1 MDLRE
6 LKLPE
11 IMTLDYSNEIIKQK
25 NPRFFIHIPKNGGMS
40 LRWNETIKHKITYVV
55 NKAPFKEGYGEN
67 LDRIM
72 KRLGE
77 DPGYQHCRIRDLNVK
92 YWNIFQPFSIVRN
105 PWDRVASRYFFAQKV
120 IYHETNSDHYHE
132 LDYCDCKTFEAFLE
146 ERHKWGNK
154 EFMWHRA
161 IRGWYNAV
169 DYMKDQNDKIIC
181 DVIRFENYQ
190 EDINKYLDM
199 PNDFHIPPR
208 NVTAL
213 NKGTYIDIY
222 TPKTAQIVA
231 DWYKEDI
238 EYFGYTFQGGA
249 TKNYWNK

>member
-1 MDLRE
+1 M
-6 LKLPE
+6 KL
-11 IMTLDYSNEIIKQK
+11 N

-40 LRWNETIKHKITYVV
+40 LRWNDDIKDKITYVI
-55 NKAPFKEGYGEN
+55 NKVPFKEGYGEN

-77 DPGYQHCRIRDLNVK
+77 DPGYQHCRIRDLNAK
-92 YWNIFQPFSIVRN
+92 YWNIFQPFAIIRN

-161 IRGWYNAV
+161 IRGWYNAI
-169 DYMKDQNDKIIC
+169 DYMKDDKGS
-181 DVIRFENYQ
+181 Y
-190 EDINKYLDM
+190 M
-199 PNDFHIPPR
+199 
-208 NVTAL
+208 
-213 NKGTYIDIY
+213 DIY